1 MSAVVWRDEGARHP
15 GGADHD
21 CGVNEDHACAS
32 ETLARL
38 LRRSC
43 GESSSLCLRSARWNP
58 GLFDEPENEMMTAEL
73 LLATL
78 LVTLLFPHKG

>member
-1 MSAVVWRDEGARHP
+1 MSAVLWRDEGASHH

-38 LRRSC
+38 LIV
-43 GESSSLCLRSARWNP
+43 SLLEISEV
-58 GLFDEPENEMMTAEL
+58 EPR
-73 LLATL
+73 TL
-78 LVTLLFPHKG
+78 